1 MKRCVVCAV
10 LCLLTLV
17 CGCGR
22 QEAAREVF
30 FVQDEIEAPTQQRLR
45 YTIRFEPPDGA
56 KEVLKTEDV
65 TRCEAEDG
73 SYVITTQVF
82 PFETAAEAIRA
93 MTGSE
98 AEALRPVETR
108 RMDMA
113 EYRFC
118 WCVEAEHGTYL
129 CTGDL
134 LADEDC
140 CYGIAVCLRE
150 DAAPEYRE
158 MRKTALE
165 TFSLFYDEGF

>member
-1 MKRCVVCAV
+1 MKRCVVCAA
-10 LCLLTLV
+10 LCLLTLL
-17 CGCGR
+17 CGCR
-22 QEAAREVF
+22 TREAQEAF
-30 FVQDEIEAPTQQRLR
+30 FVQDTVPDVPQLR

-56 KEVLKTEDV
+56 REVLKTDDV

-82 PFETAAEAIRA
+82 PSESAAEAIRA
-93 MTGSE
+93 MTGTE
-98 AEALRPVETR
+98 AERLAPIRTT

-113 EYRFC
+113 EYRFS
-118 WCVEAEHGTYL
+118 WCAEDERGTWL

-134 LADEDC
+134 LEDEDC

-150 DAAPEYRE
+150 DAAPQYRE
-158 MRKTALE
+158 LKQTALA